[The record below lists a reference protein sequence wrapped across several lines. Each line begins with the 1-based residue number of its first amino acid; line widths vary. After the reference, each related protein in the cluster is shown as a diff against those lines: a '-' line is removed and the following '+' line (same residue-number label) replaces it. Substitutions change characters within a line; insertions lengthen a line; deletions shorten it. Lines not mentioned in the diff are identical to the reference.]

1 MTTYKIYFEIY
12 KAKKV
17 VCSKVIKV
25 GSDKNI
31 DDAYKNVSAI
41 CGKFDS
47 ISDVFFGTK
56 YAHDTHIKT
65 LATEGELSHIL
76 RVVFKTDKTEE
87 KNYV

>member
-1 MTTYKIYFEIY
+1 MTTYKIYFETY
-12 KAKKV
+12 KAKEV

-25 GSDKNI
+25 GSDENI
-31 DDAYKNVSAI
+31 NDAYKNVSAI

>member
-1 MTTYKIYFEIY
+1 MTTYKIYFEICR
-12 KAKKV
+12 AKEV

-25 GSDKNI
+25 GSDENI
-31 DDAYKNVSAI
+31 NDAYKNVSAI